1 MSQTVSERE
10 KPMNNQEDL
19 QPGLRQQAIDI
30 LSRLAPL
37 EREALL
43 VKCWMSHDA
52 RWFMAVAREYG
63 MQVTNRLN
71 RIAAHELGKAEAQ
84 RLVRALRLPPATTLD
99 DCLLAQE
106 ILIGFLGPDLLDYRV
121 RKVGDNAYQVLVR
134 RCFAH
139 DNAVRA
145 GIADGFECGI
155 FARVTGWLDALG
167 LAYETNPPLG
177 KCLKAQGQECLYT
190 IAIGETAEQT
200 RNDAERG

>member
-1 MSQTVSERE
+1 MS
-10 KPMNNQEDL
+10 NQEDL
-19 QPGLRQQAIDI
+19 QPGLRQKAINI
-30 LSRLAPL
+30 LSRLVPS

-43 VKCWMSHDA
+43 ITCWMSHDA
-52 RWFMAVAREYG
+52 RWFMAVAGEYG
-63 MQVTNRLN
+63 LQVTNRLN
-71 RIAAHELGKAEAQ
+71 QIAAHEIGKVEAQ
-84 RLVRALRLPPATTLD
+84 RIVRALGLPPVTTLD
-99 DCLLAQE
+99 DYLLAQE
-106 ILIGFLGPDLLDYRV
+106 IFIGFLGPDLLDYRV
-121 RKVGDNAYQVLVR
+121 SKVSDNAYQVLVR

-145 GIADGFECGI
+145 GIADVFECGI

-190 IAIGETAEQT
+190 ITLREATEQA